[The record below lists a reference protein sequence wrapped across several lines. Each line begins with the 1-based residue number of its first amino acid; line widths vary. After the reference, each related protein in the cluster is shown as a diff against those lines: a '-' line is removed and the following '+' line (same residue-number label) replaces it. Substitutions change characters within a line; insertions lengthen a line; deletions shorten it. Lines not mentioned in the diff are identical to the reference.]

1 MCTLEREVLRAWL
14 LAYGGQ
20 LGKNFWRSSYGV
32 MNYEVRALAV
42 GFVDPE
48 VRIVVQS
55 RFTHPA
61 FTADLGYVVKD
72 AVAEQDEINPGDV
85 IISNDPDSQ
94 GQHLNNVVVILPIY
108 VARQLV
114 AFSCVRAH
122 WQDIGGATVGSTGA
136 RTKEIF
142 QEGLQL
148 KAIKAHD
155 RGGANKEAL

>member
-1 MCTLEREVLRAWL
+1 MDTITREVIRASL
-14 LAYGGQ
+14 LAYADEMT
-20 LGKNFWRSSYGV
+20 KNFWRSSYGV
-32 MNYEVRALAV
+32 MNYEVRDFAV

-48 VRIVVQS
+48 GRIVVQS

-72 AVAEQDEINPGDV
+72 AVAEQDEINPRDV

-108 VARQLV
+108 VAQELV

-122 WQDIGGATVGSTGA
+122 WQDIGGA
-136 RTKEIF
+136 
-142 QEGLQL
+142 
-148 KAIKAHD
+148 
-155 RGGANKEAL
+155 